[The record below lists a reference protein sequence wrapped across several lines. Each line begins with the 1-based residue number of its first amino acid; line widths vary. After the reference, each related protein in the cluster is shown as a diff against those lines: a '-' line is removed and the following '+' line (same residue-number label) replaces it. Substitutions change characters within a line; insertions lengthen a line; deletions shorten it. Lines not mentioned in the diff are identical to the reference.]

1 MKKYGTLAAALWLST
16 LSLYASEGQIKR
28 EFTVTQIALDTQHA
42 QLEQEEMPEDENSSS
57 TQYQTQGGDTE
68 K

>member
-57 TQYQTQGGDTE
+57 TQHQTQGGDTE